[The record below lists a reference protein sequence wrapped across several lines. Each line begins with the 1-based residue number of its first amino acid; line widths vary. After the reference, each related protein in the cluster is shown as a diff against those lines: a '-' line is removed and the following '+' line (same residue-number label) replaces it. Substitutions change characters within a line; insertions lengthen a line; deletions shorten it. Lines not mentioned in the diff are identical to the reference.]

1 MINIRPLK
9 RAQSLKDMA
18 YGQVKALLR
27 SGKMNAETIFS
38 ANQLADSLGVSR
50 TPVREALLQL
60 SSEGFLTA
68 LGSKGFQVRGFTT
81 KEIEDTFEAREA
93 IEAWVVQ
100 RLAMRTHFDTAPLSN
115 AAARME
121 QAAAANDA
129 DAFMEADAAF
139 HLHLVR
145 SLDNQVLI
153 AQMENIRDRISLLGR
168 QALSVQGRMKDVLE
182 EHRRIVDALRAH
194 DAAACARHMANHL
207 EATRRH
213 LLSQQAGS

>member
-27 SGKMNAETIFS
+27 TGKMEAATIFS

-68 LGSKGFQVRGFTT
+68 LGSKGFQVRIFTE
-81 KEIEDTFEAREA
+81 KEIADTFEAREA

-100 RLAMRTHFDTAPLSN
+100 RLAARDDFETAPLDE

-121 QAAAANDA
+121 RAAEANDA

-139 HLHLVR
+139 HLCLVHA
-145 SLDNQVLI
+145 LDNHLLT

-168 QALSVQGRMKDVLE
+168 RALAVQGRMKEVLE
-182 EHRRIVDALRAH
+182 EHRRIVEAIRARDASAG
-194 DAAACARHMANHL
+194 ARQMSEHL
-207 EATRRH
+207 EATRKR
-213 LLSQQAGS
+213 LLSQRAG